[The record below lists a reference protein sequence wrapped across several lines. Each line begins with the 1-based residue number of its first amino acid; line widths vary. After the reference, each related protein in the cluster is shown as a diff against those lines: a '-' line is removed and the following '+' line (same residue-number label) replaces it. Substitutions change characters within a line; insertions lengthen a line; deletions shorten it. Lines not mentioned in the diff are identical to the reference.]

1 MIIGLTGSIATGKS
15 TVSRMLKKRGYPIV
29 DADEIAR
36 LVVEP
41 GSAVLKEI
49 AAVFGEDVICADG
62 TLDREKLGARIFTNE
77 EDRGKLNAI
86 MHPAVRS
93 EMIRQKQ
100 QWLDEGAKTVVMD
113 IPLLFESKL
122 QSYVDK
128 IIVISAKPAIQ
139 RARLITRNN
148 LSEIE
153 ADARIASQI
162 PVSEKEK
169 KADAVIHNDGS
180 LQETEKQLD
189 SILFEWNAEL

>member
-15 TVSRMLKKRGYPIV
+15 TVSRMMKKKGYPIV

-49 AAVFGEDVICADG
+49 AAVFGDGLICADG
-62 TLDREKLGARIFTNE
+62 TLDREKLGARIFTSE
-77 EDRGKLNAI
+77 EDRLKLNGI

-100 QWLDEGAKTVVMD
+100 RWLDEGAKTIVMD

-128 IIVISAKPAIQ
+128 IIVISAQPGIQ
-139 RARLITRNN
+139 RERLIARNN
-148 LSEIE
+148 LSKME

-169 KADAVIHNDGS
+169 QADAVIHNDGS
-180 LQETEKQLD
+180 LIETEKQLD
-189 SILFEWNAEL
+189 AILFAWNAEL

>member
-15 TVSRMLKKRGYPIV
+15 TVSRMLKNKGFPIV

-49 AAVFGEDVICADG
+49 AAVFGEDVICPDG

-139 RARLITRNN
+139 RERLIARNN
-148 LSEIE
+148 LSESE

-169 KADAVIHNDGS
+169 QADAVIHNDGS
-180 LQETEKQLD
+180 LLETEKQLD
-189 SILFEWNAEL
+189 SILFGWNVKL